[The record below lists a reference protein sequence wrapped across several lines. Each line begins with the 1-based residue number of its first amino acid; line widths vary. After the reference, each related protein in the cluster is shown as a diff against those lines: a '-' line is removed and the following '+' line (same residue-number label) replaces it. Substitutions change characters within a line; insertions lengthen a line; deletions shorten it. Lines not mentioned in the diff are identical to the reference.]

1 MKKNILLAV
10 MVSFMVSFFG
20 CETGTRYDKN
30 ESIKTLPKHELHS
43 GLVERKDIEALLDD
57 DKEEIFDDTE
67 EMIDEQVESR
77 SWIDTEAVKS
87 KDVDEWVS
95 SFSDTVVKNRLDVI
109 KIREGR
115 HEGYLRLV
123 FDVYENSKSAKTV
136 GHYDAKYISSQK
148 DISVILY
155 GYQKFSAPLPSF
167 PLSSSIEQI
176 YFEQYPTN
184 QGFKFHIKLREKANV
199 KIFELKNP
207 ARLIFDIKPI

>member
-1 MKKNILLAV
+1 MKKNILLILLMLLFV
-10 MVSFMVSFFG
+10 G

-30 ESIKTLPKHELHS
+30 ESIKTAPKHTAQS
-43 GLVERKDIEALLDD
+43 GLVERDDIEALLDD
-57 DKEEIFDDTE
+57 EEIS
-67 EMIDEQVESR
+67 DEPR
-77 SWIDTEAVKS
+77 DIKSWISTDASESSAQ
-87 KDVDEWVS
+87 DEEVS
-95 SFSDTVVKNRLDVI
+95 SFSNRVLKNRLDVI
-109 KIREGR
+109 KIREGK

-123 FDVYENSKSAKTV
+123 FDVYDNGKPAKTI
-136 GHYDAKYISSQK
+136 GEYDAKYVSSQE

>member
-1 MKKNILLAV
+1 MKKNILLVV
-10 MVSFMVSFFG
+10 MLSFLG

-67 EMIDEQVESR
+67 EMIDEQVETR

-95 SFSDTVVKNRLDVI
+95 SFSDSVVKNRLDVI

-123 FDVYENSKSAKTV
+123 FDVYDKGKSAKTV
-136 GHYDAKYISSQK
+136 GHYDAKYVSSRK
-148 DISVILY
+148 DISVILH

-167 PLSSSIEQI
+167 PHDSTIEQI
-176 YFEQYPTN
+176 YFEQYPEN
-184 QGFKFHIKLREKANV
+184 KGFKFHIKLREHAKV
-199 KIFELKNP
+199 KIFDLKNP
-207 ARLIFDIKPI
+207 ARLVFDIKPI